1 MVRRGQQHRSIN
13 KTISMNYPYHEFV
26 SRLCKSGEQIT
37 AELTPEQAHLVHMAM
52 GVSGEAGELLD
63 AIKKTAIYGKPLD
76 WDNVIEECGDLL
88 FYIQG
93 VLNHR
98 GVRLDEVVE
107 INRQKL
113 AKRYGDRYSNEAAI
127 ERKDKQ

>member
-1 MVRRGQQHRSIN
+1 
-13 KTISMNYPYHEFV
+13 MNYPYHEFV
-26 SRLCKSGEQIT
+26 KKLCKSGEQIT
-37 AELTPEQAHLVHMAM
+37 TELSPEQAHLVHMAM

-63 AIKKTAIYGKPLD
+63 AIKKSAIYGKPLD

>member
-1 MVRRGQQHRSIN
+1 
-13 KTISMNYPYHEFV
+13 MNYPYHEFV

-37 AELTPEQAHLVHMAM
+37 AELSPEQAHLVHMAM

-63 AIKKTAIYGKPLD
+63 AIKKSAIYGKPLD
-76 WDNVIEECGDLL
+76 WENVIEECGDLL

-98 GVRLDEVVE
+98 GIRLDEVVE